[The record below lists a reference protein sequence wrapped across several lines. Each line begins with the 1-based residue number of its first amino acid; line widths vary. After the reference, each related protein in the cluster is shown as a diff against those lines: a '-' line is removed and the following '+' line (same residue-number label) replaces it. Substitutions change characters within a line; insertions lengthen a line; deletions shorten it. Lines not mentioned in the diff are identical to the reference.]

1 MARFLGWSMSVDPNN
16 PLEITVDL
24 SISDN
29 DFVIVSDI
37 EPVPD
42 LSFFSEIKVFSDHLT
57 CYVEPKSDN
66 SHKLDLVYTANN
78 ESIPKYVSC
87 GGQWAETQIWH
98 FDFDSSI
105 YDEVLNILSG
115 KNLTYLEIG
124 NNPAQAILIS

>member
-1 MARFLGWSMSVDPNN
+1 MPIDPNN

-42 LSFFSEIKVFSDHLT
+42 LSFFSEIRVFSDHFT
-57 CYVEPKSDN
+57 GWIEPKSDN

-87 GGQWAETQIWH
+87 GGQWAETQVWH
-98 FDFDSSI
+98 FDFDSSRYNDVI
-105 YDEVLNILSG
+105 NILSD
-115 KNLTYLEIG
+115 KNLTYLVID
-124 NNPAQAILIS
+124 NKPAYAIIIED